1 MFKFFKKEKKS
12 VRDYFASTL
21 MTEVVAEYSEWYDQ
35 NGLYLPPDYATR
47 PSEWNED
54 LHKIVRALEL
64 LDEGGSD
71 GEYASTEAEQ
81 AEIVEGLSILG
92 KQLYYMTDVVKPLR
106 PAH

>member
-1 MFKFFKKEKKS
+1 MLKFLKKEKKS

-47 PSEWNED
+47 PSDWNED
-54 LHKIVRALEL
+54 LHKIVKALDL
-64 LDEGGSD
+64 LDDETEGNELSVNSKD
-71 GEYASTEAEQ
+71 A
-81 AEIVEGLSILG
+81 IIEGLSILG